1 MTQGERV
8 KAVRKA
14 LGLTLDK
21 FGDRLGVSKATIS
34 NIENGNRLLTEA
46 LTKSIC
52 REFNVNY
59 AWLVDELGEMFM
71 EPDMEIIGM
80 IDRIMTGENEF
91 HKNCFRLLTKFTEED
106 LAAVERIIDYWN
118 EITAG
123 KKEEG
128 DSV

>member
-8 KAVRKA
+8 KAIRKA

-46 LTKSIC
+46 LTKAIC

-59 AWLVDELGEMFM
+59 VWLVDELGEMFL
-71 EPDMEIIGM
+71 EPDMEIMGM

-91 HKNCFRLLTKFTEED
+91 HKNCFRLLAKFTEED

>member
-8 KAVRKA
+8 RAVRKV
-14 LGLTLDK
+14 LDLTMDK
-21 FGDRLGVSKATIS
+21 FGERLGVSKMAIS
-34 NIENGNRLLTEA
+34 NIESGNRNLTEQMA
-46 LTKSIC
+46 KAIC

-59 AWLVDELGEMFM
+59 AWLTDELGEMFM
-71 EPDMEIIGM
+71 EPDMEIMGM

-91 HKNCFRLLTKFTEED
+91 HKNCFRLLAKFTEED

-118 EITAG
+118 EITG
-123 KKEEG
+123 DTKKEG

>member
-14 LGLTLDK
+14 LSLTLDK

-46 LTKSIC
+46 LTKAIC

-59 AWLVDELGEMFM
+59 TWLVDELGEMFM
-71 EPDMEIIGM
+71 EPDMEVMGM

-91 HKNCFRLLTKFTEED
+91 HKNCFRLLAKFTEED

-118 EITAG
+118 EIIKDT
-123 KKEEG
+123 KKEG

>member
-8 KAVRKA
+8 RAVRKA
-14 LGLTLDK
+14 LGLTMDK
-21 FGDRLGVSKATIS
+21 FGDRLGVSKMAIS
-34 NIENGNRLLTEA
+34 NIESGNRNLTEQMA
-46 LTKSIC
+46 KAIC

-71 EPDMEIIGM
+71 EPDMEIMGM

-91 HKNCFRLLTKFTEED
+91 HKNCFRLLAKFTEED
-106 LAAVERIIDYWN
+106 LQAVKRMIAYWKDISTD
-118 EITAG
+118 EE
-123 KKEEG
+123 KEG

>member
-21 FGDRLGVSKATIS
+21 FGAKLGVGKSSISAIETGVNNLTDQMAKA
-34 NIENGNRLLTEA
+34 
-46 LTKSIC
+46 IC

-59 AWLVDELGEMFM
+59 TWLVDELGEMFL
-71 EPDMEIIGM
+71 EPDMEVMGM

-91 HKNCFRLLTKFTEED
+91 HKNCFRLLAKFTEED
-106 LAAVERIIDYWN
+106 LAAVKRMITYWK
-118 EITAG
+118 EISADE
-123 KKEEG
+123 KEEG

>member
-21 FGDRLGVSKATIS
+21 FGAKLGVGKSSISAIETGVNNLTDQMAKA
-34 NIENGNRLLTEA
+34 
-46 LTKSIC
+46 IC
-52 REFNVNY
+52 REFAVNY
-59 AWLVDELGEMFM
+59 AWLTDELGEMFI
-71 EPDMEIIGM
+71 EPDMEIMGM

-91 HKNCFRLLTKFTEED
+91 HKNCFRLLAKFTEED
-106 LAAVERIIDYWN
+106 LAAVKRMITYWKEISAN
-118 EITAG
+118 E
-123 KKEEG
+123 KEEG

>member
-21 FGDRLGVSKATIS
+21 FGDRLGVTKTAIS
-34 NIENGNRLLTEA
+34 NIEKDNRNLTEQM
-46 LTKSIC
+46 TKAIC
-52 REFNVNY
+52 REYNVNY
-59 AWLVDELGEMFM
+59 AWLTDELGEMFM
-71 EPDMEIIGM
+71 EPDIEIMGM

-91 HKNCFRLLTKFTEED
+91 HKNCFRLLAKFTEED
-106 LAAVERIIDYWN
+106 LAAVKRMITYWK
-118 EITAG
+118 EISADE
-123 KKEEG
+123 KEEG

>member
-8 KAVRKA
+8 KAIRKA

-46 LTKSIC
+46 LTKAIC

-59 AWLVDELGEMFM
+59 TWLVDELGEMFM
-71 EPDMEIIGM
+71 EPDMEIMGM

-91 HKNCFRLLTKFTEED
+91 HKNCFRLLAKFTEED
-106 LAAVERIIDYWN
+106 LAAVKRMITYWK
-118 EITAG
+118 EISADE
-123 KKEEG
+123 KEEG

>member
-8 KAVRKA
+8 KAVRKS
-14 LGLTLDK
+14 LGLTMDK
-21 FGDRLGVSKATIS
+21 FGDRLGVSKASIS
-34 NIENGNRLLTEA
+34 NIEGGNRNLTEQM
-46 LTKSIC
+46 TKAIC
-52 REFNVNY
+52 REYNVNY

-71 EPDMEIIGM
+71 EPDMEVMGM

-91 HKNCFRLLTKFTEED
+91 HKNCFRLLAKFTEED

-118 EITAG
+118 EITKD

>member
-1 MTQGERV
+1 MTQAERI

-14 LGLTLDK
+14 LGLTMDK
-21 FGDRLGVSKATIS
+21 FGDKLGVTKVAIS
-34 NIENGNRLLTEA
+34 RLESGERNLTEQMA
-46 LTKSIC
+46 KAIC

-71 EPDMEIIGM
+71 EPDIEIMGM

-91 HKNCFRLLTKFTEED
+91 HKNCFRLLAKFTEED

-118 EITAG
+118 EITG
-123 KKEEG
+123 SKKEEG
-128 DSV
+128 DSD

>member
-8 KAVRKA
+8 KTIRKSFD
-14 LGLTLDK
+14 LTLDK

-46 LTKSIC
+46 LTKAIC

-59 AWLVDELGEMFM
+59 TWLVDELGEMFM
-71 EPDMEIIGM
+71 EPDMETLGM
-80 IDRIMTGENEF
+80 IDRIMTGEDEF
-91 HKNCFRLLTKFTEED
+91 HKNCIKFIARFTPED
-106 LAAVERIIDYWN
+106 LAAVERIMGYWQ
-118 EITAG
+118 EIIGT
-123 KKEEG
+123 KKEG